1 MGDKK
6 RMYVYNMGT
15 WHPMSLIMWN
25 KEGTAYPDTDDND
38 PEPGEVVSKL
48 VMISIENRGKRKVI
62 MDARYNYYEKCWEI
76 LMDATGGY
84 YEELHRDTHVEYW
97 AYYPEPVIPTKTEET
112 K

>member
-1 MGDKK
+1 MGDVKQ
-6 RMYVYNMGT
+6 MYVYCMGT
-15 WHPMSLIMWN
+15 WCPMSTIIWN
-25 KEGTAYPDTDDND
+25 KEGTVYPDTDDND

-48 VMISIENRGKRKVI
+48 VMISIEDRGKRKVI
-62 MDARYNYYEKCWEI
+62 MDARYNYHEKCWEI

-97 AYYPEPVIPTKTEET
+97 AYYPEPVIPTKMEES